1 MPFLSKKKLSL
12 RVFSNESFLFINS
25 AIKFMYEQMV
35 LGVANVGSKKN
46 RIVVILIISLMIS
59 MAALLLPVQ
68 TYAAGEALSV
78 LVGALAGYIAE
89 STIGASLVA
98 AGVGALIPEFAAA
111 LIAVAIGL
119 GVSISVYM
127 LFQCVQAW
135 WSGSGSVSAVEMI
148 ANSWDKTKQRIVA
161 TPYVFATMVELIKSK
176 ILGIKTAADVGSSLP
191 TFENMKHVGT
201 STWTASGSI
210 TKTYELNNCKIVDF
224 HYPYYQNNADR
235 MGHNVT
241 ISSGNV
247 KIQLDAPLNLEKS
260 FVVGPSSGNLLGE
273 ATVQYYTPV
282 LTASLCQ
289 LATVV
294 TQIYNSK
301 TYEISEVGDATVSK
315 CWYVKDG
322 KEISFSPSK
331 YFDASLK
338 RVTVANTLGAQ
349 WYGLRVDG
357 KVLDTFDTLS
367 KFAYNYLY
375 KASEILILS
384 STGIISSCS
393 LSSGASIPV
402 TAPDVT
408 KNYSKSRDVISTT
421 ADSIGAKVASGDV
434 TKDTAGSIAIP
445 LIPSAAGELKTTTA
459 DVADVKITDVAIPGQ
474 IEADDTAKQEADI
487 DPPGNIGSAFRQGGD
502 MILAGAMTIGEKFP
516 FDVIK
521 CAYEWLQC
529 LVQPGKPIV
538 IEFAFDLPVAG
549 KVPVKLDFS
558 ERQDVVNIINWL
570 CIASTGIGLVLASR
584 QWLLSI

>member
-1 MPFLSKKKLSL
+1 
-12 RVFSNESFLFINS
+12 
-25 AIKFMYEQMV
+25 MYEQMV

-98 AGVGALIPEFAAA
+98 AGVGSLIPEFAAA

-148 ANSWDKTKQRIVA
+148 ANSWDKTKQRVVA

-210 TKTYELNNCKIVDF
+210 TKTYELNNCKITDF
-224 HYPYYQNNADR
+224 HFPYYKNGADR

-247 KIQLDAPLNLEKS
+247 KVQLDAPLNLEKS
-260 FVVGPSSGNLLGE
+260 FSVGTSSGNLLGE

-282 LTASLCQ
+282 LTSTICR

-294 TQIYNSK
+294 TQIYCGH
-301 TYEISEVGDATVSK
+301 TFEINEVNDATISS
-315 CWYVKDG
+315 CWYISNG
-322 KEISFSPSK
+322 SEIYVPVSYDSTSK
-331 YFDASLK
+331 HVVLNESL
-338 RVTVANTLGAQ
+338 GSQ
-349 WYGLRVDG
+349 WRALRIGGEIVE
-357 KVLDTFDTLS
+357 TFESQID
-367 KFAYNYLY
+367 FAYKFLY
-375 KASEILILS
+375 KASEILIIDHYDGVIDTCPLTS
-384 STGIISSCS
+384 S
-393 LSSGASIPV
+393 ASVPV
-402 TAPDVT
+402 SAPDIS

-474 IEADDTAKQEADI
+474 IEADDTAKHEADI

>member
-1 MPFLSKKKLSL
+1 
-12 RVFSNESFLFINS
+12 
-25 AIKFMYEQMV
+25 MYEQMV

-46 RIVVILIISLMIS
+46 RIVVILIISLMVS

-111 LIAVAIGL
+111 LLAVAIGL
-119 GVSISVYM
+119 GVSITVYK
-127 LFQCVQAW
+127 LYQCVEAW
-135 WSGSGSVSAVEMI
+135 WGASGSVSAVEMI
-148 ANSWDKTKQRIVA
+148 ANSWDKTKQRVVA

-191 TFENMKHVGT
+191 TFENMQHIG
-201 STWTASGSI
+201 SGTWTTDETYTSYTFDYFGSEI
-210 TKTYELNNCKIVDF
+210 TSVYQFKWISSSFSIL
-224 HYPYYQNNADR
+224 HYSD
-235 MGHNVT
+235 
-241 ISSGNV
+241 ISSGNIGV
-247 KIQLDAPLNLEKS
+247 RVEAPVRTDKPFIAGTWTEKPFS
-260 FVVGPSSGNLLGE
+260 PISVE
-273 ATVQYYTPV
+273 HYTPV
-282 LTASLCQ
+282 LTSDVAQ
-289 LATVV
+289 LATVAHQ
-294 TQIYNSK
+294 TWKDKEYDIS
-301 TYEISEVGDATVSK
+301 EISNCNIPYVYYTSNDSVTKVPVSYDSTTK
-315 CWYVKDG
+315 HVIINESLGSNWRALRIG
-322 KEISFSPSK
+322 GEI
-331 YFDASLK
+331 
-338 RVTVANTLGAQ
+338 VE
-349 WYGLRVDG
+349 
-357 KVLDTFDTLS
+357 TFESQAD
-367 KFAYNYLY
+367 FAYKFLY
-375 KASEILILS
+375 KATEILTVHGSDGVIAS
-384 STGIISSCS
+384 IS

-402 TAPDVT
+402 SAPDIS

-445 LIPSAAGELKTTTA
+445 LIPSAAGELKTSTA
-459 DVADVKITDVAIPGQ
+459 DIADVKITDVAIPGQ

>member
-1 MPFLSKKKLSL
+1 
-12 RVFSNESFLFINS
+12 
-25 AIKFMYEQMV
+25 MYEQMV

-59 MAALLLPVQ
+59 MAALLLPIQ

-78 LVGALAGYIAE
+78 LVGALSGYIAE

-127 LFQCVQAW
+127 LFQCVEAW

-148 ANSWDKTKQRIVA
+148 ANSWDKTKQRVVA

-191 TFENMKHVGT
+191 TFENMQHVATG
-201 STWTASGSI
+201 TWTGSGSI
-210 TKTYELNNCKIVDF
+210 TKTYELNNCEIVDSHF
-224 HYPYYQNNADR
+224 PYFEKGANR

-247 KIQLDAPLNLEKS
+247 SVFLESPLNLEKS
-260 FVVGPSSGNLLGE
+260 FAVGASSGNLLGE
-273 ATVQYYTPV
+273 STVQYYTPL
-282 LTASLCQ
+282 LTASICQ

-322 KEISFSPSK
+322 KKISFSPSSDYDSTSK
-331 YFDASLK
+331 HVIIPVSLG
-338 RVTVANTLGAQ
+338 NQ
-349 WYGLRVDG
+349 WRALRIDGEIVENFESQVD
-357 KVLDTFDTLS
+357 
-367 KFAYNYLY
+367 FAYKFLY
-375 KASEILILS
+375 KASEILIIDRYSGL
-384 STGIISSCS
+384 IESCS
-393 LSSGASIPV
+393 LTSGASIPV

-502 MILAGAMTIGEKFP
+502 MILDGAMTIGEKFP

-538 IEFAFDLPVAG
+538 IDFTFDLPIAG
-549 KVPVKLDFS
+549 KVPVKFDFS

>member
-12 RVFSNESFLFINS
+12 RFCSNESFLFINS

-46 RIVVILIISLMIS
+46 RIVVILIISLMVS

-191 TFENMKHVGT
+191 TFENMKHVVSNTWTTAGNTTYSYTLSGCEITDVHALDWANDTFSIRHSVDIVSGNISVHIQAPVNREKTFSATTWGEELRGDTTVQVYTPLLT
-201 STWTASGSI
+201 STACKLATVVDQKYENNINSI
-210 TKTYELNNCKIVDF
+210 SEV
-224 HYPYYQNNADR
+224 AD
-235 MGHNVT
+235 
-241 ISSGNV
+241 
-247 KIQLDAPLNLEKS
+247 
-260 FVVGPSSGNLLGE
+260 
-273 ATVQYYTPV
+273 ATVQYI
-282 LTASLCQ
+282 
-289 LATVV
+289 TV
-294 TQIYNSK
+294 THSK
-301 TYEISEVGDATVSK
+301 TEKLGLGY
-315 CWYVKDG
+315 
-322 KEISFSPSK
+322 
-331 YFDASLK
+331 DASTK
-338 RVTVANTLGAQ
+338 KVVVSDYPSR
-349 WYGLRVDG
+349 WYSLEIGG
-357 KVLDTFDTLS
+357 EQIHTFDS
-367 KFAYNYLY
+367 INDFAYKFLY
-375 KASEILILS
+375 KASILRICTPASWQPVVLTVPLTS
-384 STGIISSCS
+384 S
-393 LSSGASIPV
+393 ASVPV
-402 TAPDVT
+402 SAPDIS

-502 MILAGAMTIGEKFP
+502 MILDGAMTIGEKFP

-538 IEFAFDLPVAG
+538 IDFTFDLPIAG
-549 KVPVKLDFS
+549 KVPVKFDFS

-584 QWLLSI
+584 HWLLSI

>member
-1 MPFLSKKKLSL
+1 
-12 RVFSNESFLFINS
+12 
-25 AIKFMYEQMV
+25 MYEQMV

-59 MAALLLPVQ
+59 MSALLLPVQ

-98 AGVGALIPEFAAA
+98 AGVGALIPEFASA

-210 TKTYELNNCKIVDF
+210 TKTYELNNCKITDF
-224 HYPYYQNNADR
+224 HFPYYEKGANR

-247 KIQLDAPLNLEKS
+247 KVQLDAPLNLEKS
-260 FVVGPSSGNLLGE
+260 FSVGTSSGNLLGE
-273 ATVQYYTPV
+273 STVQYYTPV
-282 LTASLCQ
+282 LTSTICR

-294 TQIYNSK
+294 TQIDCGH
-301 TYEISEVGDATVSK
+301 TFEINEVNDATISS
-315 CWYVKDG
+315 CWYISNGSKIHVPVSYDSTSKHVVLNESLG
-322 KEISFSPSK
+322 SRWRALRIGGEIVENFESQI
-331 YFDASLK
+331 D
-338 RVTVANTLGAQ
+338 
-349 WYGLRVDG
+349 
-357 KVLDTFDTLS
+357 
-367 KFAYNYLY
+367 FAYKFLY
-375 KASEILILS
+375 KASEILIIDHYDGVIDTCPLTS
-384 STGIISSCS
+384 S
-393 LSSGASIPV
+393 ASVPV
-402 TAPDVT
+402 SAPDIS

-459 DVADVKITDVAIPGQ
+459 DIADVKITDVAIPGQ

-502 MILAGAMTIGEKFP
+502 MILDGAMTIGEKFP

-538 IEFAFDLPVAG
+538 IDFTFDLPIAG
-549 KVPVKLDFS
+549 KVPVKFDFS

-584 QWLLSI
+584 HWLLSI

>member
-1 MPFLSKKKLSL
+1 
-12 RVFSNESFLFINS
+12 
-25 AIKFMYEQMV
+25 MYEQMV

-148 ANSWDKTKQRIVA
+148 ANAWDKTKQRIVA
-161 TPYVFATMVELIKSK
+161 TPYVFATMVELIKSQ

-191 TFENMKHVGT
+191 TFENMKHVATNTWTTAGNTTYSYTLSGCEITDVHDLDWGNDTFSICHSVDIVSGNISVHIQAPVNREKTFSATIFGEELRGDTTVQVYTPLLT
-201 STWTASGSI
+201 STACKLATVVEQVYENNTYSI
-210 TKTYELNNCKIVDF
+210 SEV
-224 HYPYYQNNADR
+224 AD
-235 MGHNVT
+235 
-241 ISSGNV
+241 
-247 KIQLDAPLNLEKS
+247 
-260 FVVGPSSGNLLGE
+260 
-273 ATVQYYTPV
+273 ATVQYITVTHSKKESLRVSYDSSTKKVVKSDDPSRWYSLEIDGEQVETFDSVNDFAFKFLYDASKLKIRTPSSWQPVV
-282 LTASLCQ
+282 LDVSLTSTAS
-289 LATVV
+289 V
-294 TQIYNSK
+294 
-301 TYEISEVGDATVSK
+301 
-315 CWYVKDG
+315 
-322 KEISFSPSK
+322 
-331 YFDASLK
+331 
-338 RVTVANTLGAQ
+338 
-349 WYGLRVDG
+349 
-357 KVLDTFDTLS
+357 
-367 KFAYNYLY
+367 
-375 KASEILILS
+375 
-384 STGIISSCS
+384 
-393 LSSGASIPV
+393 PV

-408 KNYSKSRDVISTT
+408 QNYSKSRDVISTT

>member
-1 MPFLSKKKLSL
+1 
-12 RVFSNESFLFINS
+12 
-25 AIKFMYEQMV
+25 MYEQMV

-98 AGVGALIPEFAAA
+98 AGVGSLIPEFAAA

-148 ANSWDKTKQRIVA
+148 ANSWDKTKQRVVA

-210 TKTYELNNCKIVDF
+210 TKTYELNNCKIVDSHF
-224 HYPYYQNNADR
+224 PYYEKGANR

-247 KIQLDAPLNLEKS
+247 SVFLEAPLNLEKS
-260 FVVGPSSGNLLGE
+260 FSVGTSSGNLLGE
-273 ATVQYYTPV
+273 STVQYYTPL
-282 LTASLCQ
+282 LTSTACK

-294 TQIYNSK
+294 EQVDRGYTFS
-301 TYEISEVGDATVSK
+301 ISEVADASIPYVTVS
-315 CWYVKDG
+315 Y
-322 KEISFSPSK
+322 SSK
-331 YFDASLK
+331 TEYLKLGYDASTRKAIKADYPSRWYALEIDGELVETFDSVNDFASKFLYDASRLK
-338 RVTVANTLGAQ
+338 IRDPSSWQPV
-349 WYGLRVDG
+349 
-357 KVLDTFDTLS
+357 VLDVSLTS
-367 KFAYNYLY
+367 S
-375 KASEILILS
+375 ASV
-384 STGIISSCS
+384 
-393 LSSGASIPV
+393 PV

-487 DPPGNIGSAFRQGGD
+487 DPPGNIGAAFRQGGD
-502 MILAGAMTIGEKFP
+502 LILDGAMTIGDKFP

-521 CAYEWLQC
+521 CAYEWLEC

-538 IEFAFDLPVAG
+538 INFAFDLPVAG
-549 KVPVKLDFS
+549 KVPVKFDFS
-558 ERQDVVNIINWL
+558 ERQDVVDIINWL

>member
-1 MPFLSKKKLSL
+1 
-12 RVFSNESFLFINS
+12 
-25 AIKFMYEQMV
+25 MYEQMV

-46 RIVVILIISLMIS
+46 RIVVILIISLMVS

-98 AGVGALIPEFAAA
+98 AGVGSLIPEFAAA

-210 TKTYELNNCKIVDF
+210 TKTYELNNCKITDF
-224 HYPYYQNNADR
+224 HFPYYKNGADR

-247 KIQLDAPLNLEKS
+247 IVQIDAPFNLEKS
-260 FVVGPSSGNLLGE
+260 FSVGTSSGNLLGE

-282 LTASLCQ
+282 FTSTICRI
-289 LATVV
+289 ATVV
-294 TQIYNSK
+294 KQVYGSRTN
-301 TYEISEVGDATVSK
+301 EINEVNDATVSK
-315 CWYVKDG
+315 CWYTLNGSKILVPVSYDSTSKHVILNESLG
-322 KEISFSPSK
+322 SRWRALRIGGEI
-331 YFDASLK
+331 
-338 RVTVANTLGAQ
+338 VE
-349 WYGLRVDG
+349 
-357 KVLDTFDTLS
+357 TFESQID
-367 KFAYNYLY
+367 FAYKFLY
-375 KASEILILS
+375 KASEILIIDHYD
-384 STGIISSCS
+384 GIIESCPLTSS
-393 LSSGASIPV
+393 ASVPV
-402 TAPDVT
+402 SAPDIS

-487 DPPGNIGSAFRQGGD
+487 DPPGNIGAAFRQGGD
-502 MILAGAMTIGEKFP
+502 MILDGAMTIGEKFP

-521 CAYEWLQC
+521 CAYKWLEC

-538 IEFAFDLPVAG
+538 INFAFDLPVAG
-549 KVPVKLDFS
+549 KVPVKIDFS
-558 ERQDVVNIINWL
+558 ERQDVVDIINWL

>member
-1 MPFLSKKKLSL
+1 
-12 RVFSNESFLFINS
+12 
-25 AIKFMYEQMV
+25 MYEQMV

-59 MAALLLPVQ
+59 MAAFLLPVQ

-98 AGVGALIPEFAAA
+98 AGVGSLIPEFAAA

-224 HYPYYQNNADR
+224 HFPYYEKGANR

-247 KIQLDAPLNLEKS
+247 TVQIDAPLNLEKS
-260 FVVGPSSGNLLGE
+260 FSVGTSSGNLLGE
-273 ATVQYYTPV
+273 STVQYYTPV
-282 LTASLCQ
+282 LTSTICR

-294 TQIYNSK
+294 TQIDRGH
-301 TYEISEVGDATVSK
+301 TFEINEVNDATISK
-315 CWYVKDG
+315 CWYISNGSKIYVPVSYDSTSKHVILNESLG
-322 KEISFSPSK
+322 SQWRALRIGGEI
-331 YFDASLK
+331 
-338 RVTVANTLGAQ
+338 VE
-349 WYGLRVDG
+349 
-357 KVLDTFDTLS
+357 TFESQID
-367 KFAYNYLY
+367 FAYKFLY
-375 KASEILILS
+375 KASEILIIDHYD
-384 STGIISSCS
+384 GIIDTCPLTSS
-393 LSSGASIPV
+393 ASVPV
-402 TAPDVT
+402 SAPDIS

-502 MILAGAMTIGEKFP
+502 MILDGAMTIGEKFP

>member
-1 MPFLSKKKLSL
+1 
-12 RVFSNESFLFINS
+12 
-25 AIKFMYEQMV
+25 MYEQMV

-191 TFENMKHVGT
+191 TFENMKHLAT
-201 STWTASGSI
+201 NTWTASGNI
-210 TKTYELNNCKIVDF
+210 TKTYELNNCEIVDE
-224 HYPYYQNNADR
+224 HYLTNKQGGDR
-235 MGHNVT
+235 MGHRVT
-241 ISSGNV
+241 ITSGNV
-247 KIQLDAPLNLEKS
+247 ILQLESKLNLDKS
-260 FVVGPSSGNLLGE
+260 FRRGTSSGNLLGE
-273 ATVQYYTPV
+273 ATVQYYTPL

-294 TQIYNSK
+294 TQTYNSNV
-301 TYEISEVGDATVSK
+301 YEISEVNDATVSK
-315 CWYVKDG
+315 CWYTKDN
-322 KEISFSPSK
+322 KKVYFSPASNYDAVSK
-331 YFDASLK
+331 HVTITGSL
-338 RVTVANTLGAQ
+338 GSQ
-349 WYGLRVDG
+349 WRALRIDGEIVDEFESQ
-357 KVLDTFDTLS
+357 VD
-367 KFAYNYLY
+367 FAYKFLY
-375 KASEILILS
+375 KASEILIIDRS
-384 STGIISSCS
+384 SGLIESCS
-393 LSSGASIPV
+393 LTSGASIPV

-502 MILAGAMTIGEKFP
+502 MILDGAMTIGEKFP

>member
-1 MPFLSKKKLSL
+1 
-12 RVFSNESFLFINS
+12 
-25 AIKFMYEQMV
+25 MYEQMV

-46 RIVVILIISLMIS
+46 RIIVILIISLMVS

-210 TKTYELNNCKIVDF
+210 TKTYDFNNCELIDTHFPTYK
-224 HYPYYQNNADR
+224 QNGNR
-235 MGHNVT
+235 MAHNVT

-247 KIQLDAPLNLEKS
+247 TVQIDAPLNLEKS
-260 FVVGPSSGNLLGE
+260 FSVGTSSGNLLGE
-273 ATVQYYTPV
+273 STVQYYTPV
-282 LTASLCQ
+282 LTSTICR

-294 TQIYNSK
+294 TQIDRGH
-301 TYEISEVGDATVSK
+301 TFEINEVNDATISK
-315 CWYVKDG
+315 CWYLSNGSKIYVPVSYDSTSKHVILNESRG
-322 KEISFSPSK
+322 SQWRALRIGGEI
-331 YFDASLK
+331 
-338 RVTVANTLGAQ
+338 VE
-349 WYGLRVDG
+349 
-357 KVLDTFDTLS
+357 TFESQID
-367 KFAYNYLY
+367 FAYKFLY
-375 KASEILILS
+375 KASEILTIDHYDGVIDTCPLTS
-384 STGIISSCS
+384 S
-393 LSSGASIPV
+393 ASIPV
-402 TAPDVT
+402 SAPDIS

-421 ADSIGAKVASGDV
+421 ADSIGAKVASGEV

>member
-1 MPFLSKKKLSL
+1 
-12 RVFSNESFLFINS
+12 
-25 AIKFMYEQMV
+25 MYEQMV

-135 WSGSGSVSAVEMI
+135 WSGSGSVSAVAMI
-148 ANSWDKTKQRIVA
+148 ADSWDKTKQRIVA

-176 ILGIKTAADVGSSLP
+176 ILGLKTASDVGSSLP
-191 TFENMKHVGT
+191 TFENMKHVA
-201 STWTASGSI
+201 SATWTASGSI
-210 TKTYELNNCKIVDF
+210 TKTYELNNCKIVDSHF
-224 HYPYYQNNADR
+224 PYFEKDAYR

-247 KIQLDAPLNLEKS
+247 IVQIDAPLNLEKS
-260 FVVGPSSGNLLGE
+260 FSVGTFSGNLLGE
-273 ATVQYYTPV
+273 STVQYYTPV
-282 LTASLCQ
+282 LTSTICR

-294 TQIYNSK
+294 TQIDGGH
-301 TYEISEVGDATVSK
+301 TFEINEVNDATISK
-315 CWYVKDG
+315 CWYISNGSKIYVPVSYDSTSKHVILNESLG
-322 KEISFSPSK
+322 SQWRALRIGGEI
-331 YFDASLK
+331 
-338 RVTVANTLGAQ
+338 VE
-349 WYGLRVDG
+349 
-357 KVLDTFDTLS
+357 TFESQID
-367 KFAYNYLY
+367 FAYKFLY
-375 KASEILILS
+375 KASEILIVDNYDGVIDTCPLTS
-384 STGIISSCS
+384 S
-393 LSSGASIPV
+393 ASVPV
-402 TAPDVT
+402 SAPDVT

-421 ADSIGAKVASGDV
+421 ADSIGAKVASGEV

-474 IEADDTAKQEADI
+474 IEADDTAKQEANI

-502 MILAGAMTIGEKFP
+502 MILDGAMTIGEKFP

>member
-1 MPFLSKKKLSL
+1 
-12 RVFSNESFLFINS
+12 
-25 AIKFMYEQMV
+25 MYEQMV

-98 AGVGALIPEFAAA
+98 AGVGALIPEFASA

-176 ILGIKTAADVGSSLP
+176 ILGIKTAADVGGSSLP
-191 TFENMKHVGT
+191 TFENMKHVA
-201 STWTASGSI
+201 SATWTASGSI
-210 TKTYELNNCKIVDF
+210 TKTYELNNCKITDF
-224 HYPYYQNNADR
+224 HFPYYEKGANR

-247 KIQLDAPLNLEKS
+247 SVRLDAPFNLEKS
-260 FVVGPSSGNLLGE
+260 FSVGTSSGNLLGE
-273 ATVQYYTPV
+273 STVQYYTPV
-282 LTASLCQ
+282 FTSTICR

-301 TYEISEVGDATVSK
+301 TYEINEVNDATVSS
-315 CWYVKDG
+315 CWYISNGSKIHVPVSYDSTSKHVILNESLG
-322 KEISFSPSK
+322 SRWRALRIGGEI
-331 YFDASLK
+331 
-338 RVTVANTLGAQ
+338 VE
-349 WYGLRVDG
+349 
-357 KVLDTFDTLS
+357 TFESQID
-367 KFAYNYLY
+367 FAYKFLY
-375 KASEILILS
+375 KASEILIIDHYDGVIDTCPLTS
-384 STGIISSCS
+384 S
-393 LSSGASIPV
+393 ASVPV
-402 TAPDVT
+402 SAPDIS

-421 ADSIGAKVASGDV
+421 ADSIGAKVASGEV

-474 IEADDTAKQEADI
+474 IEADDTAKQEANI

-529 LVQPGKPIV
+529 LVQSGKPIV
-538 IEFAFDLPVAG
+538 INFTFDLPVVG

>member
-1 MPFLSKKKLSL
+1 
-12 RVFSNESFLFINS
+12 
-25 AIKFMYEQMV
+25 MYEQMV

-210 TKTYELNNCKIVDF
+210 TKTYELNNCKITDF
-224 HYPYYQNNADR
+224 HFPYYEKGANR

-247 KIQLDAPLNLEKS
+247 IVQIDAPFNLEKS
-260 FVVGPSSGNLLGE
+260 FAVGTFSGNLLGE
-273 ATVQYYTPV
+273 STVQYYTPV
-282 LTASLCQ
+282 FTSTICR

-294 TQIYNSK
+294 KQVDGSI
-301 TYEISEVGDATVSK
+301 TYEINEVNDATISS
-315 CWYVKDG
+315 CWYISNGSKIYVPVSYDSTSKHVILNESLG
-322 KEISFSPSK
+322 SQWRALRIGGEI
-331 YFDASLK
+331 
-338 RVTVANTLGAQ
+338 VE
-349 WYGLRVDG
+349 
-357 KVLDTFDTLS
+357 TFESQID
-367 KFAYNYLY
+367 FAYKFLY
-375 KASEILILS
+375 KASEILIIDHYD
-384 STGIISSCS
+384 GIIDTCPLTSS
-393 LSSGASIPV
+393 ASVPV
-402 TAPDVT
+402 SAPDIS

-474 IEADDTAKQEADI
+474 IEADDTAKQEANI